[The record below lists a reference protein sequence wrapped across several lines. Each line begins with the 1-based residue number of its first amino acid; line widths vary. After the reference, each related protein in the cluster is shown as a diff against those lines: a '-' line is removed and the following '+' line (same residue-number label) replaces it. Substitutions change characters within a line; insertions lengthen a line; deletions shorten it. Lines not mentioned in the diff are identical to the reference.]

1 MGDYL
6 DGQSRRGGQSVKQV
20 NISQNIDI
28 NALAEAIAKKLPS
41 MGRMG
46 SGEVLEDNFNDEA
59 SLEKLAQSMTV
70 QRGNSES
77 NFEDLGKVKKT
88 KKDEKKVSEIREL
101 LSKLGD

>member
-46 SGEVLEDNFNDEA
+46 SG
-59 SLEKLAQSMTV
+59 
-70 QRGNSES
+70 
-77 NFEDLGKVKKT
+77 
-88 KKDEKKVSEIREL
+88 
-101 LSKLGD
+101 